1 VTAVVFFKKKIVSR
15 RSALCRLTA
24 CCEQHKRKVRLW
36 LKKYLSVVKVH
47 LQFLHQE
54 LSALIYERKDRD
66 VMRI

>member
-1 VTAVVFFKKKIVSR
+1 MLRTAQKEGSFVVEEVS
-15 RSALCRLTA
+15 LCG
-24 CCEQHKRKVRLW
+24 EG
-36 LKKYLSVVKVH
+36 H